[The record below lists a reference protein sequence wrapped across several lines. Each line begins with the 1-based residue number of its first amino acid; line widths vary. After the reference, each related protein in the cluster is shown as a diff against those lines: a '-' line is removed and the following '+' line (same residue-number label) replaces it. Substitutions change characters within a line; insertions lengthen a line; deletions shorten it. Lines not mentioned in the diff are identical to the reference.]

1 MPKFLSKRVSNYEL
15 FFDLAVVLAIGQLTS
30 AMHISHIGGME
41 IFAFIM
47 ANIILFNVWINEV
60 FYFNKYG
67 DSRIHDIYTI
77 IALMFVIGNI
87 ALNFDVDF
95 DHFYAGSSVVRIFNL
110 LLMAAYAI
118 IALQYFL
125 KGRKLGF
132 SQDIKL
138 SMWTQ
143 IIFALAPAGFALGL
157 IPVNLWTMGLYLIP
171 NLLPLLTQ
179 RYFDHRSVN
188 FPHAV
193 ERLQLVTIL
202 TFGETVIGIIKT
214 YPLSDSLFL
223 GALFFFG
230 MATLFIFYMNQTFLN
245 LNHHQETASTAL
257 FYAHLLIFIGVNVF
271 TVGTEFLADHHH
283 ADLGFIL
290 FFCGIISFYAGVLA
304 TSPYNQ
310 DIYRLTKKAWLQ
322 YGLTLAL
329 ALSLMLLFR
338 HQQLVLALI
347 LIVLNRLM
355 MQFSIKN
362 RRRARERYQIPH
374 PDPNQN
380 IRDFS

>member
-1 MPKFLSKRVSNYEL
+1 MPKILSKRVSNYEL

-30 AMHISHIGGME
+30 AMHISEIGGME

-67 DSRIHDIYTI
+67 DSRVHDIYTV
-77 IALMFVIGNI
+77 IALMFVVGNI
-87 ALNFDVDF
+87 ALHFEVDF
-95 DHFYAGSSVVRIFNL
+95 DQFYAGSPVVRTFNTL
-110 LLMAAYAI
+110 LLAAYAI
-118 IALQYFL
+118 IALQYYL

-143 IIFALAPAGFALGL
+143 IIFALAPADFALGL

-179 RYFDHRSVN
+179 RHFDLRSVN

-202 TFGETVIGIIKT
+202 TFGETVIGIIMT
-214 YPLSDSLFL
+214 YPLSDSLYL

-230 MATLFIFYMNQTFLN
+230 MATLFAFYMGQTFLN

-290 FFCGIISFYAGVLA
+290 FFFGILSFYMGVLA

-329 ALSLMLLFR
+329 ALGLMLLFR
-338 HQQLVLALI
+338 HQQLALALI

-355 MQFSIKN
+355 MQFSMKH
-362 RRRARERYQIPH
+362 RRLARERHQIPH
-374 PDPNQN
+374 PDPSQN